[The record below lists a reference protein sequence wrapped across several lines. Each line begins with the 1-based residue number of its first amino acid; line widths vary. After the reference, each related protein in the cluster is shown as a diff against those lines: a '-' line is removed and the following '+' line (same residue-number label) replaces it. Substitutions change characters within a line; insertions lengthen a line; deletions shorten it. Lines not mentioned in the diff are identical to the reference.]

1 MPRYLSPEWVQAFN
15 AALAELDLREAIA
28 AAGAGSLTAS
38 GGTFRIA
45 QIVTGCPEGPPADG
59 AVSPGGAV
67 SADGTVSP
75 GNTVSTLLTVEGGR
89 ITLET
94 APAGSRGADVTIA
107 LSYDDAFAVARGA
120 LDPADALAAGRVRI
134 RGELAV
140 LVAGQEVLNAAA
152 AALGTALTDLTDV
165 DDPDD
170 VGGHAG
176 GPG

>member
-15 AALAELDLREAIA
+15 AALAGLDLREAIA

-45 QIVTGCPEGPPADG
+45 QIVTG
-59 AVSPGGAV
+59 SPGGAPDGTV
-67 SADGTVSP
+67 SADG
-75 GNTVSTLLTVEGGR
+75 TVSTLLTVEDGR

-94 APAGSRGADVTIA
+94 APPGSRGADVTIVV
-107 LSYDDAFAVARGA
+107 SYDDAFAIARGA

-140 LVAGQEVLNAAA
+140 LVAGQTVLNAAA
-152 AALGTALTDLTDV
+152 AALGTALTDLTEV

-170 VGGHAG
+170 VPSDAEEAG
-176 GPG
+176 

>member
-15 AALAELDLREAIA
+15 AALADLDLREAIA

-45 QIVTGCPEGPPADG
+45 QIVTGSPDDP
-59 AVSPGGAV
+59 PGG
-67 SADGTVSP
+67 TI
-75 GNTVSTLLTVEGGR
+75 STLLTVEGGR

-94 APAGSRGADVTIA
+94 ASPGSRGADVTIA
-107 LSYDDAFAVARGA
+107 LSYDDAFAIARGA

-140 LVAGQEVLNAAA
+140 LVAGQTVLNAAA
-152 AALGTALTDLTDV
+152 AALGTALTDLTEV

-170 VGGHAG
+170 VPGDAEEAG
-176 GPG
+176 